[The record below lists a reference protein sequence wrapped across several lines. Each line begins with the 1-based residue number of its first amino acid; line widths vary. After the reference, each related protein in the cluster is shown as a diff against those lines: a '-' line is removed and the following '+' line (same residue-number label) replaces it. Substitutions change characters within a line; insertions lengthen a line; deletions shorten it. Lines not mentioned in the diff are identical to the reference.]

1 MNYFYNC
8 QDTVMFSKL
17 MTTAHS
23 MMDIFWI
30 KLEA

>member
-1 MNYFYNC
+1 
-8 QDTVMFSKL
+8 MFSKL